1 MNNLQSYAFDMNM
14 EMKIN
19 GNISPL
25 MGATQMRIYMNS
37 TTKVDITNKKSH
49 TKGSMSLMGM
59 SMPMEAYTIDE
70 IQYSKAPMAGW
81 TKETIKDVW
90 NQTNMVVD
98 ASKIQE
104 VGVERKQDETIDN
117 VDCYVMYFNPEPED
131 VLDLMGVT
139 QNNMGGLANQQEF
152 NEAIKNVEIW
162 EWISKKD
169 YTVKKMHMIM
179 EIESEGTGATMDSSF
194 KIYDLNQQFDI
205 TLPDAAQDAVDVTA
219 TDDMGLLT

>member
-1 MNNLQSYAFDMNM
+1 
-14 EMKIN
+14 
-19 GNISPL
+19 
-25 MGATQMRIYMNS
+25 
-37 TTKVDITNKKSH
+37 
-49 TKGSMSLMGM
+49 
-59 SMPMEAYTIDE
+59 
-70 IQYSKAPMAGW
+70 
-81 TKETIKDVW
+81 
-90 NQTNMVVD
+90 
-98 ASKIQE
+98 
-104 VGVERKQDETIDN
+104 
-117 VDCYVMYFNPEPED
+117 
-131 VLDLMGVT
+131 
-139 QNNMGGLANQQEF
+139 MGGLANQQEF